1 MPDPGCARESI
12 TKAAVFRYLM
22 APSLFGGG
30 FGVAQLTASRIAIM
44 FRLRFQGSE
53 RHTRGNSPGR
63 QSASF
68 AHWRFC
74 CRK

>member
-12 TKAAVFRYLM
+12 ANATDFRCLL
-22 APSLFGGG
+22 APSFLGDG
-30 FGVAQLTASRIAIM
+30 FGVVQLTESRIAIT
-44 FRLRFQGSE
+44 FRLRFQGGE
-53 RHTRGNSPGR
+53 RRTRGNSPGR